1 LGAYII
7 SIRPED
13 LGIEVERMELIN
25 GSGSNINA
33 RGIEVDPRDGNYWIT
48 DLAGNI
54 YKIANFETPSNP
66 LSDVNDTKQQEASG
80 IIVSPNPVVNQ
91 TVIGFMTGKVE
102 AHVTLEVYNLIG
114 ERVAQLVNGTVSA
127 DDNHAVLF
135 DCSTLPNGVYTIALT
150 VDGISRPAEKFII
163 SR

>member
-1 LGAYII
+1 
-7 SIRPED
+7 
-13 LGIEVERMELIN
+13 
-25 GSGSNINA
+25 
-33 RGIEVDPRDGNYWIT
+33 
-48 DLAGNI
+48 
-54 YKIANFETPSNP
+54 
-66 LSDVNDTKQQEASG
+66 
-80 IIVSPNPVVNQ
+80 
-91 TVIGFMTGKVE
+91 MTGRVE

-135 DCSTLPNGVYTIALT
+135 DCSTLPNGVYTISLI